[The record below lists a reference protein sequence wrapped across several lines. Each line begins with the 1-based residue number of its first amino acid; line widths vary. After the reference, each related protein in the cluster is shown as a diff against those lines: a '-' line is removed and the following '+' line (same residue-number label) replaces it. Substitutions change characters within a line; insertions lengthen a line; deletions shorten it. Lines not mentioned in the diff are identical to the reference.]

1 MSYEGIEGGEITCV
15 GRVGEVG
22 EMRCGRRRGIRGVRV
37 EGGQMSCEV

>member
-1 MSYEGIEGGEITCV
+1 M

-22 EMRCGRRRGIRGVRV
+22 EMRCGRRRGERRGIRGVRV